1 MRILNRNQ
9 FSYYF
14 GKNIGEPFHVK
25 PGETFS
31 VETLDCMENKIKKP
45 CDLEN
50 REIFNFIMSYRN
62 PVTGPVYIEGAEPG
76 DAIKI
81 HLKNIKLADQVVT
94 CIGDAIEC
102 DPHRI
107 FPMSKALIYK
117 VYEGKIMINKD
128 ISLPIN
134 PLVGTI
140 GVAPK
145 GECIN
150 SRKQGNFGGNMD
162 CADVKMGS
170 TLWLPVFNEGALL
183 SLGDVHAI
191 QGDGEIG
198 MPFEAAATITLSVDI
213 VKNPSKNMKWPRVEN
228 IENIATIVSDKTFE
242 KAAIASNREM
252 MYWLQEEYGFNEID
266 AFTFLS
272 TISHVKACQLPEA
285 QATVRC
291 VVSKKYLPKND
302 FVC

>member
-1 MRILNRNQ
+1 
-9 FSYYF
+9 
-14 GKNIGEPFHVK
+14 
-25 PGETFS
+25 
-31 VETLDCMENKIKKP
+31 
-45 CDLEN
+45 
-50 REIFNFIMSYRN
+50 
-62 PVTGPVYIEGAEPG
+62 
-76 DAIKI
+76 
-81 HLKNIKLADQVVT
+81 
-94 CIGDAIEC
+94 
-102 DPHRI
+102 
-107 FPMSKALIYK
+107 
-117 VYEGKIMINKD
+117 
-128 ISLPIN
+128 
-134 PLVGTI
+134 
-140 GVAPK
+140 
-145 GECIN
+145 
-150 SRKQGNFGGNMD
+150 MD